1 MKYKA
6 LKPCRFDRFY
16 SIGETIPADAVA
28 CNMAS
33 KLIAI
38 GLITPLPDEY
48 AGFESAEDEQVPQ
61 EGGNEFAEVNGQ
73 AEENSS
79 AEGEQVSQESG
90 NEFAEVN
97 GQAEENSSAEGEQ
110 VSQESGNEFAEV
122 NGQAEENS
130 SAEDEQVPQEGDDK
144 PERKRGRKPKSQTA
158 GE

>member
-28 CNMAS
+28 YNMAS

-48 AGFESAEDEQVPQ
+48 AGNSDTEDEQAEESSGAEGEQEPQ
-61 EGGNEFAEVNGQ
+61 KDGNEFEGVNDQ
-73 AEENSS
+73 AEENSGT
-79 AEGEQVSQESG
+79 EG
-90 NEFAEVN
+90 
-97 GQAEENSSAEGEQ
+97 
-110 VSQESGNEFAEV
+110 
-122 NGQAEENS
+122 
-130 SAEDEQVPQEGDDK
+130 EQVPQEGDDK
-144 PERKRGRKPKSQTA
+144 PERKRSRKPKNQAA

>member
-16 SIGETIPADAVA
+16 SIGETIPADVVA
-28 CNMAS
+28 YNMAS

-48 AGFESAEDEQVPQ
+48 AGFEDTESEQVPQ

-97 GQAEENSSAEGEQ
+97 GQAEENSG
-110 VSQESGNEFAEV
+110 
-122 NGQAEENS
+122 
-130 SAEDEQVPQEGDDK
+130 AEDEQVPQEGDDK

>member
-6 LKPCRFDRFY
+6 WKPCRFDRFY
-16 SIGETIPADAVA
+16 SIGETIPADVVA
-28 CNMAS
+28 YNMAS

-48 AGFESAEDEQVPQ
+48 AGFEDTESEQVP
-61 EGGNEFAEVNGQ
+61 
-73 AEENSS
+73 
-79 AEGEQVSQESG
+79 QESG

-97 GQAEENSSAEGEQ
+97 GQAEENSSAEG
-110 VSQESGNEFAEV
+110 
-122 NGQAEENS
+122 
-130 SAEDEQVPQEGDDK
+130 EQVPQEGDDK

>member
-61 EGGNEFAEVNGQ
+61 EG
-73 AEENSS
+73 
-79 AEGEQVSQESG
+79 
-90 NEFAEVN
+90 
-97 GQAEENSSAEGEQ
+97 
-110 VSQESGNEFAEV
+110 
-122 NGQAEENS
+122 
-130 SAEDEQVPQEGDDK
+130 DDK